1 MNYFAITLAILGS
14 TQQWYN
20 NAPVYTTKH
29 WTLRTDLKPSDANEA
44 GRLLDAVY
52 EAYRNGLSMLPKKKS
67 DRMEAWVFL
76 SKADYNATVQSRTR
90 GDSGVVESSSGMF
103 FIDKSG
109 LQITAVTVADSW
121 KSFERTA
128 KHEAFHQFAH
138 TRFTNRLPQWVNE
151 GLAEY
156 FEHTTYINGA
166 IVPGQV
172 GKNELQRLQ
181 QLVRSNTYFPF
192 IEMMRMSSLQWG
204 QGMKGPRGPDQY
216 LQAWSMVHFLIHGDG
231 GSHAGQFDRFLM
243 LMSEGMDDEE
253 AFVKAFVTSDLQAFD
268 RAWANHVMNLVPSST
283 MIAARRLSY
292 LAAGMLEL
300 HNKGRSASNLNELQ
314 AGLQSIQYNPTL
326 TLQFEDIKFDS
337 SDAKT
342 FTIPKDSY
350 SIQQPVFVLQEGNVL
365 PAIATQGLRPYE
377 LGVQWQKQNGV
388 ISWSIL
394 VGG

>member
-1 MNYFAITLAILGS
+1 MNYLAIVVAILGT

-29 WTLRTDLKPSDANEA
+29 WTLRTDLKPNEAHEA

-52 EAYRNGLSMLPKKKS
+52 EAYRNGLSMLPKKVD

-76 SKADYNATVQSRTR
+76 SKEDYNATVQSRTR

-103 FIDKSG
+103 FTDRSG

-121 KSFERTA
+121 RSFERTA

-138 TRFTNRLPQWVNE
+138 TRFTTRLPQWVNE

-166 IVPGQV
+166 IVTGQV

-181 QLVRSNTYFPF
+181 QLIRSNAYFPF
-192 IEMMRMSSLQWG
+192 IEMMRMTNNQWG
-204 QGMKGPRGPDQY
+204 QGIKGPRGSDQY

-231 GSHAGQFDRFLM
+231 GSHAGQFDQFLL
-243 LMSEGMDDEE
+243 LMAEGMNDEE
-253 AFVKAFVTSDLQAFD
+253 AFVKAFGTGELQAFD
-268 RAWANHVMNLVPSST
+268 RAWANHVMTLVPSST
-283 MIAARRLSY
+283 LIAARRLSY

-300 HNKGRSASNLNELQ
+300 HNKGRTPSSFSELQ
-314 AGLQSIQYNPTL
+314 ASLQSIQYNPTL
-326 TLQFEDIKFDS
+326 TLQYEDITFNSGDS
-337 SDAKT
+337 KT
-342 FTIPKDSY
+342 FTIPKDSF
-350 SIQQPVFVLQEGNVL
+350 STQQPVFVLQEGNVL
-365 PAIATQGLRPYE
+365 PVIMTQGLRPYE
-377 LGVQWQKQNGV
+377 LGVQWRKQNGV
-388 ISWSIL
+388 ISWSIV

>member
-1 MNYFAITLAILGS
+1 MNYIAIAIAILGT

-52 EAYRNGLSMLPKKKS
+52 EAYRNGLSMLPKKVD

-76 SKADYNATVQSRTR
+76 SKEDYNATVQSRTR

-103 FIDKSG
+103 FTDKSG

-138 TRFTNRLPQWVNE
+138 TRFTNKLPQWLNE

-166 IVPGQV
+166 IVTGQV
-172 GKNELQRLQ
+172 GKHELQRLQ
-181 QLVRSNTYFPF
+181 QLIRSNSYFPF
-192 IEMMRMSSLQWG
+192 LEMMRITSNQWG
-204 QGMKGPRGPDQY
+204 QGIKGPRGSDQY

-231 GSHAGQFDRFLM
+231 GTHANQFDRYLV

-253 AFVKAFVTSDLQAFD
+253 AFVKAFDTGDLQSFD

-300 HNKGRSASNLNELQ
+300 HNSGRSANSMNELR
-314 AGLQSIQYNPTL
+314 ASLQSIQYNPTL
-326 TLQFEDIKFDS
+326 TLQYEDIAFDS
-337 SDAKT
+337 SDDKT

-350 SIQQPVFVLQEGNVL
+350 SLQQPIFIVQKGNPL
-365 PAIATQGLRPYE
+365 PTIITQGLRPYE
-377 LGVQWQKQNGV
+377 LSVKWEKQNDQ
-388 ISWSIL
+388 ISWSIV
-394 VGG
+394 VGR